1 VQDGPGQRSWC
12 LAAIATQV
20 ALPTYFDP
28 AHATSNPFASA
39 AAAAGSAT
47 SPRSGGDTTEEA
59 AAAAGGS
66 APLDSATL
74 LGKKLRPKVV
84 TLLEQV
90 LVAVGR
96 SSALDR

>member
-1 VQDGPGQRSWC
+1 MQDGPGQRSWC

-28 AHATSNPFASA
+28 AHATSNPSASA
-39 AAAAGSAT
+39 AAAASAT
-47 SPRSGGDTTEEA
+47 SPRSGGDTTEETA

>member
-28 AHATSNPFASA
+28 AHATSNPSASA
-39 AAAAGSAT
+39 AAAASAT
-47 SPRSGGDTTEEA
+47 SPRSGGDTTEETA

>member
-1 VQDGPGQRSWC
+1 MQDGPGQRSWC

-28 AHATSNPFASA
+28 AHATSNPSASA
-39 AAAAGSAT
+39 AAAASAT
-47 SPRSGGDTTEEA
+47 SPRSGGDTTEETA

-90 LVAVGR
+90 LVAVWR